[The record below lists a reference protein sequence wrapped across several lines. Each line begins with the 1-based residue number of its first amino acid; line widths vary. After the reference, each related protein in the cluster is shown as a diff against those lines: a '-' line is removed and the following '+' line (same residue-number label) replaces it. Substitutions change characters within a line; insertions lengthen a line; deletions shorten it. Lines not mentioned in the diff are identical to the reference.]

1 MNVAP
6 AISAGATPPARYH
19 ASSMVH
25 VALDSTPRR
34 KGTWYS
40 EVTPTQW
47 KAFVGA
53 YMAWVLDGFD
63 FTIITFLL
71 VDIRQS
77 FTVDAALAGLLGTI
91 TLIFRVAGGIGAGTA
106 ADRWGRKGPL
116 MFSILWYSLFSFL
129 GGFSTS
135 YRMLFAIRALFG
147 IGMGGVWAAGMPLT
161 LEHWPARLRGTA
173 SGMMQSGYSTGFLL
187 SSLVFEYV
195 YPHVNTGT
203 DMGWRVMLW
212 IGILPAFLVFFIM
225 KGVKESPVWLDRQR
239 HLKERSQKD
248 SLSLVRL
255 FQRDLVMTTLHTS
268 ILMGA
273 FLFMYHSIT
282 YWYPTLLVQMH
293 RQTLPYLAALNVGA
307 IIGAIVFGRL
317 SEGTLGRR
325 GSATIATL
333 IGILSLPLYVFTANT
348 ALLLVGALAMG
359 FFGAG
364 NFGVVPGYL
373 TERFPTVARAVGAGL
388 AYHVGAGLGSSTPTI
403 VGMMQDRGYGLA
415 AAMAACIAGAGTLV
429 IILLWL
435 GPETRG
441 RTFHATDG

>member
-1 MNVAP
+1 MAHVSLDPSAQRAP
-6 AISAGATPPARYH
+6 G
-19 ASSMVH
+19 V
-25 VALDSTPRR
+25 
-34 KGTWYS
+34 WYR
-40 EVTPTQW
+40 EVTSTQW
-47 KAFVGA
+47 KAFAGA
-53 YMAWVLDGFD
+53 YMGWVLDGFD

-71 VDIRQS
+71 VDIRHS

-129 GGFSTS
+129 GGFSSS

-161 LEHWPARLRGTA
+161 LEHWPSHLRGTA
-173 SGMMQSGYSTGFLL
+173 SGMMQSGYSMGFLL
-187 SSLVFEYV
+187 SSLAFQFV
-195 YPHVNTGT
+195 YPVVGAGT

-225 KGVKESPVWLDRQR
+225 RGVKESPVWLERQR
-239 HLKERSQKD
+239 HLKEQHQTD
-248 SLSLVRL
+248 SLSLPRL
-255 FQRDLVMTTLHTS
+255 FRRDLIMTTVHTS

-282 YWYPTLLVQMH
+282 YWYPTLLGQMH
-293 RQTLPYLAALNVGA
+293 RQTLPYMAALNVGA
-307 IIGAIVFGRL
+307 IAGAIVFGRL
-317 SEGTLGRR
+317 SEGALGRR
-325 GSATIATL
+325 GSASIATL
-333 IGILSLPLYVFTANT
+333 VGILSLPLYVFAGTT
-348 ALLLVGALAMG
+348 TLLIVGALTMG

-373 TERFPTVARAVGAGL
+373 TERFPTIARAVGAGF
-388 AYHVGAGLGSSTPTI
+388 AYHVGAGLGSSTPFI
-403 VGMMQDRGYGLA
+403 VGMMQDRGYALST
-415 AAMAACIAGAGTLV
+415 AMAACIAGSGALV
-429 IILLWL
+429 IVMLWL

-441 RTFHATDG
+441 THFRAEH

>member
-1 MNVAP
+1 MAD
-6 AISAGATPPARYH
+6 
-19 ASSMVH
+19 
-25 VALDSTPRR
+25 VALENSARPQ
-34 KGTWYS
+34 GAWYR
-40 EVTPTQW
+40 EVTPAQW
-47 KAFVGA
+47 KAFLGA
-53 YMAWVLDGFD
+53 YLAWVLDGFD
-63 FTIITFLL
+63 FTIVTFLL
-71 VDIRQS
+71 VDIRHS

-106 ADRWGRKGPL
+106 ADRWGRKAPL
-116 MFSILWYSLFSFL
+116 MFSIVWYSLFSFL

-161 LEHWPARLRGTA
+161 LEHWPAHLRGTA
-173 SGMMQSGYSTGFLL
+173 SGMMQSGYSMGFLL
-187 SSLVFEYV
+187 SSLVFQFV
-195 YPHVNTGT
+195 YPVVNHGS

-225 KGVKESPVWLDRQR
+225 KGVDESPVWLERQR
-239 HLKERSQKD
+239 HLKARNEKD

-255 FQRDLVMTTLHTS
+255 FQRDLIKTTVHTS

-282 YWYPTLLVQMH
+282 YWYPTLLGQMH
-293 RQTLPYLAALNVGA
+293 RQTLPYMAALNVGG
-307 IIGAIVFGRL
+307 IGGAVLFGRL
-317 SEGTLGRR
+317 SEGALGRR

-333 IGILSLPLYVFTANT
+333 VGILVLPLYVFTDNT
-348 ALLLVGALAMG
+348 ALMIAGAFSMG

-373 TERFPTVARAVGAGL
+373 TERFPTVARAVGAGF
-388 AYHVGAGLGSSTPTI
+388 AYHVGAGLGSSTPTV
-403 VGMMQDRGYGLA
+403 VGMMQDAGYALPS
-415 AAMAACIAGAGTLV
+415 AMAACIAGSGALV
-429 IILLWL
+429 ILMLWL

-441 RTFHATDG
+441 THFRAEH